1 MPPCRGTYLVP
12 KKFTSHIKRWEVHW
26 LQDSD
31 FFFLLF
37 FPFSTSVPKALSA
50 LAVSDSDEEDQEST
64 PVIINGD
71 SAGSGAKPTAP
82 MPESSADN
90 GKSFPS
96 YFSIYVSKYV
106 RPGGIFPNQG
116 GHDFVVGMLSWLE

>member
-1 MPPCRGTYLVP
+1 M
-12 KKFTSHIKRWEVHW
+12 
-26 LQDSD
+26 
-31 FFFLLF
+31 
-37 FPFSTSVPKALSA
+37 PKALSA

-71 SAGSGAKPTAP
+71 SAGSSAKPTAP

-96 YFSIYVSKYV
+96 YFSIYRTRAIITRGLY
-106 RPGGIFPNQG
+106 IFYPLFEVQKR
-116 GHDFVVGMLSWLE
+116 FFKELFS

>member
-1 MPPCRGTYLVP
+1 M
-12 KKFTSHIKRWEVHW
+12 
-26 LQDSD
+26 
-31 FFFLLF
+31 
-37 FPFSTSVPKALSA
+37 PKALSA

-96 YFSIYVSKYV
+96 YFSIYVSIK
-106 RPGGIFPNQG
+106 ICT
-116 GHDFVVGMLSWLE
+116 

>member
-1 MPPCRGTYLVP
+1 M
-12 KKFTSHIKRWEVHW
+12 
-26 LQDSD
+26 
-31 FFFLLF
+31 
-37 FPFSTSVPKALSA
+37 PKALSA

-106 RPGGIFPNQG
+106 LRYVRSQARWNIFKSRG
-116 GHDFVVGMLSWLE
+116 T

>member
-1 MPPCRGTYLVP
+1 M
-12 KKFTSHIKRWEVHW
+12 
-26 LQDSD
+26 
-31 FFFLLF
+31 
-37 FPFSTSVPKALSA
+37 PKALSA

-71 SAGSGAKPTAP
+71 SAGSSAKPTAP

-106 RPGGIFPNQG
+106 LRYVGMSSFSNRG
-116 GHDFVVGMLSWLE
+116 GHDYVVGII

>member
-1 MPPCRGTYLVP
+1 M
-12 KKFTSHIKRWEVHW
+12 
-26 LQDSD
+26 
-31 FFFLLF
+31 
-37 FPFSTSVPKALSA
+37 PKALSA

-96 YFSIYVSKYV
+96 YFSIYVSKDLFMSFCT
-106 RPGGIFPNQG
+106 IFS
-116 GHDFVVGMLSWLE
+116 DIILE